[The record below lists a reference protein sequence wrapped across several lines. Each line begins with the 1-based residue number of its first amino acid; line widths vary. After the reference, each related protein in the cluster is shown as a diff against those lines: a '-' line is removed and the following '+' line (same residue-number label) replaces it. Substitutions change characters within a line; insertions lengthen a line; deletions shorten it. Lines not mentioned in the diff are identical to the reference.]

1 MNFFDHFLDYFLI
14 VEFLI
19 ILKGKRVMFIY
30 YDRGYAIYSL
40 LYSERFEVYQVFVF
54 IYTISALRV
63 KFNILIW

>member
-40 LYSERFEVYQVFVF
+40 LYSERFEVYQVFIF
-54 IYTISALRV
+54 IDTVSALRF

>member
-19 ILKGKRVMFIY
+19 ILKAKRVMFIY

-40 LYSERFEVYQVFVF
+40 LYSERFEVYQVFIF
-54 IYTISALRV
+54 IDTVSALRF
-63 KFNILIW
+63 KFNILI

>member
-14 VEFLI
+14 EEFLI

-40 LYSERFEVYQVFVF
+40 LYSERFEVYQVFIF
-54 IYTISALRV
+54 INTVSALRF
-63 KFNILIW
+63 KFNILI

>member
-1 MNFFDHFLDYFLI
+1 MNFFDHFLYYFLI

-40 LYSERFEVYQVFVF
+40 LNSERFEVYQVFIF
-54 IYTISALRV
+54 IDTVSALRF
-63 KFNILIW
+63 KFNILI

>member
-40 LYSERFEVYQVFVF
+40 LYSERFEVYQVFIF
-54 IYTISALRV
+54 IDTVSALRF
-63 KFNILIW
+63 KFNILI

>member
-14 VEFLI
+14 VKFLI

-40 LYSERFEVYQVFVF
+40 LNSERFEVYQVFIF
-54 IYTISALRV
+54 IDTVSALRF
-63 KFNILIW
+63 KFNILI